1 MSTLRTRAAKGSE
14 LTHAELDANFKR
26 IVSAKTSAYS
36 CLISDNRNW
45 IVGNHATTPFVITL
59 GDAATM
65 AASETGDYE
74 VTIHNVGAAVV
85 TVSRAGTDTIDGA
98 ATSIALNQY
107 ESVTL
112 KVNATNN
119 GYESIARGLGGLTST
134 VAELNILD
142 GVTATT
148 SELNYVDGVTSSIQ
162 TQIDGAVKIAGA
174 QTITGAKTF
183 TNAVTVE
190 GDGPLIKLSDTTA
203 AADDFWV
210 HANSDIFYVLT
221 DRNDDGAWE
230 TPHPLELNNTTSVG
244 SLYGSPI
251 ITSASIGSQTAGAIT
266 SQGTLA
272 TMNAVGQNE
281 LKTSNAGEVSTTST
295 NGATSILPGGAYG
308 FYPRLRSSSSS
319 GTGYWGSNA
328 VADTNYVAY
337 GFGTSYVTS
346 IRIYTS
352 SGSTA
357 YAQQTYVTASP
368 PYDLGDGEAPF
379 FIFANVDSQG
389 NIVSVYSADTPP
401 WIYNGPTK
409 VTADRHAKD
418 GKQYIKHKNFSMP
431 APIKSNSSMAQ
442 KVAYKKAVLEA
453 KRSAVEEE
461 IELTPLMKNAD
472 MDLIPH
478 PFEASPDFTPIL
490 LDPMSKTTID
500 LMELCDNGNGE
511 SVNEIIHDNYINVG
525 NTPLARSG
533 PAGLMIVDAKWK

>member
-26 IVSAKTSAYS
+26 TVSAKTSAYS

-45 IVGNHATTPFVITL
+45 IVGNHATIPFVITL

-98 ATSIALNQY
+98 ATSITLNQY

-162 TQIDGAVKIAGA
+162 TQIDGTMKIAGA
-174 QTITGAKTF
+174 QTITGANTFTAVNTF
-183 TNAVTVE
+183 TNEVIVE
-190 GDGPLIKLSDTTA
+190 GGGPRIKLSDTTA
-203 AADDFWV
+203 AADNFWV
-210 HANSDIFYVLT
+210 HANSDIFYVLTDRAVPEPLQLNNTTSLANIYGNEVIVSGPAQPIAGVKRFTNTVVVEGDSPSIKLSDTTAGADDFWIHTNSDIFYVLT

-230 TPHPLELNNTTSVG
+230 GSNPLELNNTTAVG
-244 SLYGSPI
+244 SLYGNQI
-251 ITSASIGSQTAGAIT
+251 ITSAS
-266 SQGTLA
+266 
-272 TMNAVGQNE
+272 NAVGQSE
-281 LKTSNAGEVSTTST
+281 LKTTSGEVSTTVT
-295 NGATSILPGGAYG
+295 DNAGQLITLPGGSFG
-308 FYPRLRSSSSS
+308 FYPRLRNSNPGYYS
-319 GTGYWGSNA
+319 YWGSRDGANA
-328 VADTNYVAY
+328 LTL
-337 GFGTSYVTS
+337 GTSYVTS
-346 IRIYTS
+346 IKLYST
-352 SGSTA
+352 GFTA

-401 WIYNGPTK
+401 
-409 VTADRHAKD
+409 
-418 GKQYIKHKNFSMP
+418 
-431 APIKSNSSMAQ
+431 
-442 KVAYKKAVLEA
+442 
-453 KRSAVEEE
+453 
-461 IELTPLMKNAD
+461 
-472 MDLIPH
+472 
-478 PFEASPDFTPIL
+478 
-490 LDPMSKTTID
+490 
-500 LMELCDNGNGE
+500 
-511 SVNEIIHDNYINVG
+511 
-525 NTPLARSG
+525 
-533 PAGLMIVDAKWK
+533 